1 MNRLPSAAICIL
13 ICACASA
20 GPALADPRG
29 QFEELESR
37 LLAAEVVETEF
48 HITSTGAV
56 ASDVRGSLRVQGDHV
71 ELFAQGEFM
80 SQPLRVELMTVG
92 EVLRGGQDLGQILG
106 PTPPALREGV
116 LLGLTRMGLLHNI
129 AMLAGDNP
137 PDGTD
142 GKVREWV
149 QAVDAEFGSDGALH
163 FGIVVGGT
171 PSGVFD
177 LHLEDGLPTLREQSV
192 QFPQGEM
199 LVVERYSG
207 FTAR

>member
-1 MNRLPSAAICIL
+1 M
-13 ICACASA
+13 
-20 GPALADPRG
+20 
-29 QFEELESR
+29 
-37 LLAAEVVETEF
+37 ETEF
-48 HITSTGAV
+48 HITSEGVV
-56 ASDVRGSLRVQGDHV
+56 ASDIRGLLRVQGDLV
-71 ELFAQGEFM
+71 ELFAEGEFM

-92 EVLRGGQDLGQILG
+92 EVLRGGQDLGHILG
-106 PTPPALREGV
+106 PTPPALREGI

-129 AMLAGDNP
+129 AVLAGDSP

-142 GKVREWV
+142 GKLREWV
-149 QAVDAEFGSDGALH
+149 QAVDAEYGPDGALH
-163 FGIVVGGT
+163 FGIVVSGT

-177 LHLEDGLPTLREQSV
+177 LHLEEGLPARREQSV